1 MKTKRLKLKWP
12 NAAHKPFARWS
23 AQRHTLL
30 KKIAYTPIL
39 LSYTT
44 NGIPGVT
51 TILEQ
56 VIILRISLWR
66 AFFKNPFVDCDDGVE
81 AGEDDIEPNTPQ
93 EVKVWITFTT
103 IEMRSMSK
111 THSSISRRY
120 VLIIIPQLWCNT
132 HWVCSCRVAYG
143 RLGWATSWVALSDAQ

>member
-30 KKIAYTPIL
+30 KKIAYTSVL

-66 AFFKNPFVDCDDGVE
+66 AFFKNPFVDCDEGVE

-111 THSSISRRY
+111 FILEFQGDMCWSSS
-120 VLIIIPQLWCNT
+120 LN
-132 HWVCSCRVAYG
+132 
-143 RLGWATSWVALSDAQ
+143 SDATLIGCAHAELRTDDLVEPPHGLH